1 MKLAWRLG
9 ALFVAGVWLVLAVF
23 TYIRWQRESR
33 LFDSDMRRDHRVL
46 AVTLAPAVVQAWDE
60 DGEAVAN
67 ALLRR
72 VDAARGGVSIR
83 WVSLRPGAPPE
94 WQPAAPLATIQP
106 VLNGSLVQV
115 QTERD
120 GSAETHL
127 LTYANASLQKAGPGA
142 LEIAEDMS
150 GKTAYIADTLRNA
163 LLQSLAIAL
172 VCGVM
177 AMAIGVH
184 VVGRP
189 VEALREKARRLGA
202 GDPDRSRGRWRDDEF
217 GDLARELDL
226 AADHLEDQRR
236 RALSELEVRLETAE
250 QLRHAERLTTVGKL
264 ASALAHE
271 LGTPLNV
278 ISGHAQLIARGRV
291 DNEEARLGAA
301 AIVEQ
306 CSRMTALV
314 RNLLDYARRKS
325 SHRTLTDLAM
335 VVRETGELLTP
346 LARGRGVELKVET
359 PASAALQ
366 VAPDQLRQALT
377 NLVVNG
383 IQASEPGGE
392 VTLSLAEETVAR
404 DAGPRRGS
412 RDRCYVVTVEDRGAG
427 IAAQDLARVFEPFF
441 TTKPSGEGTGLG
453 LSITQDIVAEH
464 GGWLAVDSEVGRGS
478 RFRVFLPANQP

>member
-1 MKLAWRLG
+1 MTAVQPPFFLVVVERGARCPDGLVFDERAHATPVAQDADETERELSWRVARHVA
-9 ALFVAGVWLVLAVF
+9 ALRSSGSDVAGAFLILG
-23 TYIRWQRESR
+23 SR
-33 LFDSDMRRDHRVL
+33 SDSLLHEHRVAL
-46 AVTLAPAVVQAWDE
+46 ASSLAD
-60 DGEAVAN
+60 
-67 ALLRR
+67 LL
-72 VDAARGGVSIR
+72 VDA
-83 WVSLRPGAPPE
+83 PGAR
-94 WQPAAPLATIQP
+94 
-106 VLNGSLVQV
+106 LVV
-115 QTERD
+115 
-120 GSAETHL
+120 
-127 LTYANASLQKAGPGA
+127 
-142 LEIAEDMS
+142 
-150 GKTAYIADTLRNA
+150 
-163 LLQSLAIAL
+163 AL

-177 AMAIGVH
+177 AMAIGAY

-202 GDPDRSRGRWRDDEF
+202 GEPDRTRGRWRDDEF

-226 AADHLEDQRR
+226 AAEHLEEQRR
-236 RALSELEVRLETAE
+236 RALGELEVRLQTAE

-291 DNEEARLGAA
+291 DLEEARLGAA

-306 CSRMTALV
+306 CSRMTSLV

-346 LARGRGVELKVET
+346 LARGRGVELRVET

-366 VAPDQLRQALT
+366 AAPDQLRQALT

-392 VTLSLAEETVAR
+392 VTLTLAEESVVR
-404 DAGPRRGS
+404 DAGSRRGA
-412 RDRCYVVTVEDRGAG
+412 RDRCYVVTVADRGSG
-427 IAAQDLARVFEPFF
+427 IAAQDLGRVFEPFF

-478 RFRVFLPANQP
+478 RFRVYLPANPP